1 MTSNPWMLL
10 LTAAALGLVS
20 VPLVARIIRAL
31 LIELPDGHVALITRH
46 GRLEATRSTPGA
58 SFFPSKLLPWVKV
71 ELVSMARDFRLFS
84 NLHVNDARGTTL
96 IIDLWVEIRVVDA
109 AKARFAVDDW
119 DQAVQSLVTHAV
131 TSTLG
136 AREFQQILHDRS
148 ELGQLVQREVNEEA
162 GRWGVSVE
170 RAFIRNIALM
180 PEVERQLV
188 GAVAAR
194 LERAKAEVEE
204 HGRTAVAMLEA
215 TTARDI
221 AQVVARARS
230 EYSLAVGRALH
241 SLKNRPKVLAA
252 YTQLY
257 EWSLLQ
263 GQRVV
268 AFRGFG
274 DERGVRP
281 IDAAML
287 PVVNRP
293 MLDRGDGVRL
303 PSLNG
308 AEGVRNLH
316 AVPTKE

>member
-1 MTSNPWMLL
+1 MTSNTWMLTL
-10 LTAAALGLVS
+10 VAAAAGLVC
-20 VPLVARIIRAL
+20 VPLLARVVRAL
-31 LIELPDGHVALITRH
+31 LVEVPEGQVALITRH

-58 SFFPSKLLPWVKV
+58 FLLPSRVLPWVKV
-71 ELVSMARDFRLFS
+71 ETMSLARDFRLFS
-84 NLHVNDARGTTL
+84 NVHVNDARGTTL

-109 AKARFAVDDW
+109 AKARFDVDDW
-119 DQAVQSLVTHAV
+119 DQAVQGLVTHAV

-136 AREFQQILHDRS
+136 TREFQQILHDRS

-170 RAFIRNIALM
+170 RTFIRNIALM
-180 PEVERQLV
+180 PEVERHLV

-215 TTARDI
+215 TTSRDI
-221 AQVVARARS
+221 AQLVARARS

-241 SLKNRPKVLAA
+241 ALKNRPKVLAA

-274 DERGVRP
+274 DERSLRA

-287 PVVNRP
+287 PAVNRP
-293 MLDRGDGVRL
+293 VIEASARV

-308 AEGVRNLH
+308 SDGVRTMH
-316 AVPTKE
+316 ASPTHD